1 MVFPFRAHQ
10 FRTEIKRL
18 APCWWFIY
26 NHSVMVEAVLVC
38 SISLLETLMGVFY
51 TKVCTQRKYEKY
63 QNGFGTWSLQSPCH
77 HLNFV
82 PKKIWFCSS
91 VGKALVSQVFH
102 SNFQHQITSV
112 HEKLSSYKIREYHI
126 DESHFEGISG
136 QNTECWNLFFV
147 RLLLDGMEWSNW
159 DSNNQLLS
167 INRENT
173 GCYAMQKTNRRY
185 LLSSLQYI
193 RE

>member
-1 MVFPFRAHQ
+1 MTCLISFSYSSGNSQVTLSFERFKVLMVFPFRAHQ

-26 NHSVMVEAVLVC
+26 NHCVTVEAVLIC

-63 QNGFGTWSLQSPCH
+63 QNGFGTWSMQSPFD

-91 VGKALVSQVFH
+91 VGKALVSQVSTAIF
-102 SNFQHQITSV
+102 SIKSPLCM
-112 HEKLSSYKIREYHI
+112 K
-126 DESHFEGISG
+126 
-136 QNTECWNLFFV
+136 NLAV
-147 RLLLDGMEWSNW
+147 TKS
-159 DSNNQLLS
+159 
-167 INRENT
+167 ENT
-173 GCYAMQKTNRRY
+173 T
-185 LLSSLQYI
+185 
-193 RE
+193 